1 MDERGKIKV
10 LIIDDEGPIR
20 QVLAATLKD
29 EGYGVIDAENGEQ
42 GLKLMREYQPD
53 AVLLD
58 IWMPGKLD
66 GMAVLLEARKE
77 FPSLDIVMMSGHGTI
92 ETAVRATRLGAW
104 DFIEKPL
111 SMDKII
117 VTLQNLLTYR
127 LEKSEKT
134 FLLNRLRKNIAI
146 LGESTPMLTLKQ
158 KISMVATQATPV
170 LIVGEVGVGKELV
183 AQNIHYLSPRAGR
196 SFVEF
201 SMHSTPPELAP
212 AELFGFEKGFYPGAD
227 KSKKG
232 RIELAHMGT
241 LYIEEVGDLSAEAQQ
256 LLLHFIKQ
264 KSLVR
269 LGGDQAI
276 ECDVRILAST
286 SKDLQ
291 QEVSQGRF
299 HPELYE
305 KLHFSV
311 LELPALKE
319 RASDIPTLLNHF
331 ADQFVREGKTI
342 RKTFSAEALQCL
354 QDYAWPG
361 NVRELKNFVERVYIL
376 TPGDYVDVHDLRFA
390 GLEVS
395 RSHASS
401 ASTLA
406 FEELGNFRDA
416 RAEFEKQYL
425 IKKINENGGN
435 ITRTAEVIGLERSYL
450 HRKIKSYGIDS
461 LVKGLG

>member
-42 GLKLMREYQPD
+42 GLKLMREFQPD